1 MAQRQP
7 VPAYRPELSTLFLT
21 EQTVR

>member
-7 VPAYRPELSTLFLT
+7 VPAYHPELSTLFLT